1 MDKQN
6 STSGLLFGL
15 TIFVGLMPLTFTFSQ
30 NGIQLL
36 LDTSFKYVVWCGQAL
51 ILLVLLFTKLK
62 LGKNHLI
69 GLSVLFALIPFA
81 GSFNEK
87 GLTFLILNKYT
98 SSILSWAIASVL
110 LSKMFIN
117 TNFKPSN

>member
-51 ILLVLLFTKLK
+51 ILLMLLFTKLK
-62 LGKNHLI
+62 LSKKQLI
-69 GLSVLFALIPFA
+69 GLFVLYTLIPLAFTFS
-81 GSFNEK
+81 GN
-87 GLTFLILNKYT
+87 GLTFLILSKYT
-98 SSILSWAIASVL
+98 SSILSWAVASVL
-110 LSKMFIN
+110 FSKSFFD
-117 TNFKPSN
+117 TNFKPSH